1 MNMSKQSKPHSS
13 QYCKRVLL
21 ANSKVKKKMK
31 FLRLLKHLINHF
43 NVSNITFPHI
53 PNNY

>member
-21 ANSKVKKKMK
+21 ANSKVKKKK
-31 FLRLLKHLINHF
+31 NEVFETLK
-43 NVSNITFPHI
+43 T
-53 PNNY
+53 PN

>member
-21 ANSKVKKKMK
+21 ANSKVKKKIEV
-31 FLRLLKHLINHF
+31 FETLK
-43 NVSNITFPHI
+43 T
-53 PNNY
+53 PN